1 VSQSFPPFGSAPSA
15 AELFQHGVRCHQA
28 GRLDEADAAYRQAL
42 ALEPAHADALH
53 LLGLALHQRR
63 QHEAGL
69 ENINQAI
76 RLRSDRPHYYNNA
89 ATALCALWRLDE
101 AEAACRTA
109 LRLNPNS
116 LQAQS
121 NLGMILRAAG
131 RLDEAEACYRAAL
144 QQKPDFAEAY
154 NNLGNVL
161 GLSGRYAEAEPMY
174 RRALQLAASP
184 GLHNEATYNLSLV
197 LLVTGRFEEGWRH
210 YEWRFGRGGEPV
222 RQFPVPMWDGRPQSH
237 RTLFLHAEQGFGDT
251 LQFCRY
257 VPLAAQRIKIVLEVQ
272 PSLKRLLS
280 ALPGIAR
287 IIAYGEAPPPV
298 DYHLPLLSMPFV
310 MGTQLDTV
318 PGDTPYLSPDPAL
331 AEAWGWRLAAIPGR
345 KVGLVWAGNPRMMDP
360 NAASVDRRRSVTLDQ
375 LAPLATIDG
384 ISFVSLQLGPPAAQ
398 AAVPPPGMALY
409 DFTAE
414 ITDFADTAALI
425 ANLDLVISVDTSV
438 AHLAGALGKP
448 VWLLNRFDTC
458 WRWLEGRED
467 SPWYPT
473 LRQFRQQRAGDWD
486 AVAGEVR
493 AALEEFARRV

>member
-1 VSQSFPPFGSAPSA
+1 VSQSFPPFGSVPST
-15 AELFQHGVRCHQA
+15 AELFQHGVRSHQT
-28 GRLDEADAAYRQAL
+28 GRLDEADAAYRRVL
-42 ALEPAHADALH
+42 ALDPAHADALH

-63 QHEAGL
+63 QHDAGL
-69 ENINQAI
+69 DYINQAI
-76 RLRSDRPHYYNNA
+76 RLQGDRPHYYNNA

-121 NLGMILRAAG
+121 NLGMILRSAG
-131 RLDEAEACYRAAL
+131 RLDEAEACYRTAL
-144 QQKPDFAEAY
+144 RQKPDFAEAY

-161 GLSGRYAEAEPMY
+161 GVSGRHAEAEPMY

-197 LLVTGRFEEGWRH
+197 LLATGRFEEGWRH

-222 RQFPVPMWDGRPQSH
+222 RQFPVPMWNGKPEPD

-257 VPLAAQRIKIVLEVQ
+257 APLAARRMRVVLEVQ

-280 ALPGIAR
+280 TLPGVAE
-287 IIAYGEAPPPV
+287 IIAQGEAPPPF
-298 DYHLPLLSMPFV
+298 DIHCPLLSTPFV
-310 MGTQLDTV
+310 MGTQLDTI
-318 PGDTPYLSPDPAL
+318 PGETPYLSADPVL
-331 AEAWGWRLAAIPGR
+331 AAAWSPRLAALPGR
-345 KVGLVWAGNPRMMDP
+345 KVGLVWAGNPRTMDP
-360 NAASVDRRRSVTLDQ
+360 NAASVDRRRSMALCQ
-375 LAPLATIDG
+375 LAPLAAVDG
-384 ISFVSLQLGPPAAQ
+384 VSFVSLQLGPPAAQ
-398 AAVPPPGMALY
+398 AAAPPPGMALH
-409 DFTAE
+409 DFTAAL
-414 ITDFADTAALI
+414 TDFADTAALI
-425 ANLDLVISVDTSV
+425 ADLDLVISVDTSV

-458 WRWLEGRED
+458 WRWLLDRDD

-473 LRQFRQQRAGDWD
+473 LRQFRQKSAGDWD
-486 AVAGEVR
+486 GVIGAVQ
-493 AALEEFARRV
+493 AALREFAQRA